1 MIPVRRRELVDTD
14 NLDYDD
20 SVIGPKSKKQE
31 IFLNSDADI
40 TVFGGK

>member
-1 MIPVRRRELVDTD
+1 MD
-14 NLDYDD
+14 NDLDCDEN
-20 SVIGPKSKKQE
+20 VIGPKSKKQE